1 MREDDIMSTP
11 DEPNGSLVGSEDG
24 GRHRWPPKLSA
35 HRLCTVGIV
44 FICVGVLA
52 GEWIMPAVAAAVDSA
67 SGSTTQIGTNLVFGL
82 TSLLTKLLLPL
93 GIGLFSASLVVRA
106 LDADPR

>member
-1 MREDDIMSTP
+1 MTTP

-24 GRHRWPPKLSA
+24 GEHRWPPKLSA

-52 GEWIMPAVAAAVDSA
+52 GEWLMPALAFAVDSA
-67 SGSTTQIGTNLVFGL
+67 LGPTAQIGTNLVFGL
-82 TSLLTKLLLPL
+82 AGLLTKLMLPL

-106 LDADPR
+106 LDTNPR